1 MKRRALKI
9 ACIIRWKN
17 PNRGPTKEQLVII
30 SPKCLRVDKAT
41 TFFKSF
47 SSKAINPAKIIVINP
62 LTSIIILIEAIEEK
76 NLENRI
82 TKNTPAVTRVEECTN
97 EEIGVG
103 AAIAAGN
110 QLLNGNWALLVN
122 LPKIKK
128 ISKTVGIKNIF
139 SIKMLLLNN
148 KDAKTIIKNPSPNRL
163 VIAVFILAA
172 QEEEFWKNR
181 TRKKEVTPSPS
192 QPINR
197 VKILLPK
204 IKKIIEEINISVK
217 NKNRNIRISPFI
229 YSFAKKNTD
238 ATIINKVLKNT
249 IDKKSTKNLISN
261 ILKLKKRKIS
271 SFKNIELTEILRT
284 VRKHQEI

>member
-1 MKRRALKI
+1 MNKRALKI

-17 PNRGPTKEQLVII
+17 PNKGPTIEHLVII
-30 SPKCLRVDKAT
+30 NPKCLRVDRAT

-62 LTSIIILIEAIEEK
+62 LTSIIVLIEAIEEK
-76 NLENRI
+76 NLEKRI
-82 TKNTPAVTRVEECTN
+82 TRNTPAVTKVEEWTS

-103 AAIAAGN
+103 AAMAAGN
-110 QLLNGNWALLVN
+110 QLLNGNWALFVN
-122 LPKIKK
+122 LPKIKNRN
-128 ISKTVGIKNIF
+128 STVGIKNIF
-139 SIKMLLLNN
+139 SIKTLLLNN
-148 KDAKTIIKNPSPNRL
+148 KEAKTIIKNPSPNRL

-172 QEEEFWKNR
+172 QDEEFWKNR
-181 TRKKEVTPSPS
+181 TRKKEVTPNPS

-204 IKKIIEEINISVK
+204 IKKIIDEINIRVK
-217 NKNRNIRISPFI
+217 NKKRNIKTSPFI
-229 YSFAKKNTD
+229 YSFAKKNTE
-238 ATIINKVLKNT
+238 ATIIINVLKNT
-249 IDKKSTKNLISN
+249 IDKKSTKKLISN

-271 SFKNIELTEILRT
+271 SFKNIELTEMLKA